1 MGCCGQAR
9 APLETRPLPRREAPR
24 AEPPFRPPPVT
35 FVYTGATR
43 LVADGTVTRRRYR
56 FDYPGAMVEVDGR
69 DAASFAAI
77 PNLRF
82 QRTR

>member
-1 MGCCGQAR
+1 
-9 APLETRPLPRREAPR
+9 
-24 AEPPFRPPPVT
+24 VT
-35 FVYTGATR
+35 FVYTGTTR
-43 LVADGTVTRRRYR
+43 LVADGPVTRQRYR